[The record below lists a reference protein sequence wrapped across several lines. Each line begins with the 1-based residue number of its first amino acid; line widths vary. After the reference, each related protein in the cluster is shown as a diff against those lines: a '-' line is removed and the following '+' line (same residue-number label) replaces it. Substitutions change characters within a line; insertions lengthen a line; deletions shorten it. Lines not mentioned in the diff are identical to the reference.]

1 MRDDPSLASP
11 SNARDHSPIKVL
23 SSLRGYKV
31 SWLKSDL
38 SAGLAIAA
46 VGIPSA
52 VAYPAIAGLPPE
64 TGIYASIA
72 SVIGYALF
80 GPSHRLIVGPDA
92 ATMAV
97 LAGVISTV
105 LAGHPA
111 ATPADRALAAG
122 AIALGVG
129 AICLAGSLLRLGN
142 LASLLSRPILVGF
155 FVGVAISIIVGQ
167 IGRVTGVSIEAD
179 GLLAPLTELARK
191 AGSIHLPSLLL
202 AVAMFA
208 ILQLAR
214 FWRLVVPGPV
224 IVVLLSILL
233 SSALGF
239 EAMGIRIVGTLP
251 SGLPTL
257 QLPWESGL
265 PIGQLILGAAAVF
278 VVSFGAGIITAR
290 SFGAQTGETVDA
302 NAELTGFGAA
312 NIASGLLGG
321 FPVTSSD
328 SRTAVNL
335 SVGGRSQV
343 AGLTAAVALGVAM
356 LFFSDL
362 MRILPIPALGA
373 ILISAALSVIDLNG
387 LHQIWKISRVE
398 FGFALIALMGAL
410 SFGVLQGVVVAI
422 IATFVYA
429 ILNAMQPRVV
439 LLGRHPG
446 RMGFYKLHRSPET
459 RPVDGMTICFIQGSV
474 LFFNA
479 DHVKDRLEE
488 IIAAA
493 VRGTRWLVVDASA
506 ITQVDSTG
514 AEMFQAIREDLRQ
527 RGIRMAF
534 AEVQS
539 DVAALLARAGLSAA
553 DGTTLFFDD
562 LEDALQA
569 FGSANPDPKAE
580 AADGL
585 HTMGVTVNKEETT

>member
-1 MRDDPSLASP
+1 M
-11 SNARDHSPIKVL
+11 
-23 SSLRGYKV
+23 
-31 SWLKSDL
+31 
-38 SAGLAIAA
+38 
-46 VGIPSA
+46 
-52 VAYPAIAGLPPE
+52 
-64 TGIYASIA
+64 
-72 SVIGYALF
+72 
-80 GPSHRLIVGPDA
+80 
-92 ATMAV
+92 
-97 LAGVISTV
+97 
-105 LAGHPA
+105 
-111 ATPADRALAAG
+111 
-122 AIALGVG
+122 
-129 AICLAGSLLRLGN
+129 
-142 LASLLSRPILVGF
+142 
-155 FVGVAISIIVGQ
+155 
-167 IGRVTGVSIEAD
+167 
-179 GLLAPLTELARK
+179 
-191 AGSIHLPSLLL
+191 
-202 AVAMFA
+202 
-208 ILQLAR
+208 
-214 FWRLVVPGPV
+214 
-224 IVVLLSILL
+224 
-233 SSALGF
+233 
-239 EAMGIRIVGTLP
+239 
-251 SGLPTL
+251 
-257 QLPWESGL
+257 

-290 SFGAQTGETVDA
+290 SFGAKTSETVDA

-335 SVGGRSQV
+335 SVGGRSQL
-343 AGLTAAVALGVAM
+343 AGLTAAVALGRAM

-387 LHQIWKISRVE
+387 LRQIWKINRVE

-569 FGSANPDPKAE
+569 FGRQTRTRKQRPPMDFIRWA
-580 AADGL
+580 
-585 HTMGVTVNKEETT
+585 